1 MGDLVRCN
9 ICFWQPGRETSRFAI
24 SNCGHVFCE
33 RCLQKGK
40 NEECGVCKSRCRTI
54 FLSNETDP
62 EIKMLFMDI
71 NVLCKKFSNELTQ
84 VVEFQGSHRNR
95 LLAHYKR
102 KIAKLEETIKD
113 LTQQLQSCSLRA
125 SQSYSR
131 QPSSSSLRNMDPTR
145 TEDQYSPSVSQ
156 MPSIKKVEATD
167 FTSSSVRKKNLTTSG
182 PTRFSLISPPRSGLM
197 DSYRS
202 NTSGGSGLR
211 SSVGSSQHNI
221 FQQRSK
227 SPSPTHQGSSWHL
240 SGYRS
245 AQILLQTPLPSQT
258 SSARQ
263 PITLANI
270 LQRHL

>member
-131 QPSSSSLRNMDPTR
+131 LPSSSSLRNMDPIR
-145 TEDQYSPSVSQ
+145 TEEQYSPSVSQ
-156 MPSIKKVEATD
+156 MPSIKKIEVTD
-167 FTSSSVRKKNLTTSG
+167 FTSSAARKKNLTTSG
-182 PTRFSLISPPRSGLM
+182 PTRFSLISPPRSGLI
-197 DSYRS
+197 DQVLDLHSTIFS
-202 NTSGGSGLR
+202 
-211 SSVGSSQHNI
+211 SSVQSLRHQHTKEAAGTCLAIDPHRYYYRHPCLPRHPVLGSPLLLPTFCSVI
-221 FQQRSK
+221 FK
-227 SPSPTHQGSSWHL
+227 
-240 SGYRS
+240 
-245 AQILLQTPLPSQT
+245 
-258 SSARQ
+258 
-263 PITLANI
+263 
-270 LQRHL
+270 